1 MKASAVLGQHQ
12 VLQGAKI
19 VFKHYI
25 LAFFDIG
32 NQNFESL
39 RMYMKAPAPSFA
51 RSELLKRCLIK
62 PMGLM

>member
-1 MKASAVLGQHQ
+1 MKAPAVLGQHQ

-39 RMYMKAPAPSFA
+39 RIHESPSSKFCKERIA
-51 RSELLKRCLIK
+51 EAVFN
-62 PMGLM
+62 